1 MLPMRQFSK
10 IKFLKAESVAPP
22 FVIKR
27 TLENKEQFLKY
38 KSRKSLEL
46 EPEKENI
53 NSYPRIV
60 TSSNQ
65 TEFPPVP
72 VILAPD

>member
-10 IKFLKAESVAPP
+10 IKFLKAESVEPP

-27 TLENKEQFLKY
+27 VLENKEQFLKY